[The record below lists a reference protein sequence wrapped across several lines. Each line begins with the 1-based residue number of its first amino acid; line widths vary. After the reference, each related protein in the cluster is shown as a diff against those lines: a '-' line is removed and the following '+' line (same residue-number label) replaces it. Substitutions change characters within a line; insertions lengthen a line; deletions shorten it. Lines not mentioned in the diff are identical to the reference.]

1 MALTLTNDDFTV
13 YVNIFVLNA
22 KLCSIEAL
30 ILEVLGGLY
39 LVSLSVF
46 FGVFLLKKSGLI
58 FKSPVATLHCRPL
71 EA

>member
-46 FGVFLLKKSGLI
+46 LGYFCLKNLG
-58 FKSPVATLHCRPL
+58 
-71 EA
+71 